1 VTRFY
6 RYVGVLVLCLA
17 AGHAAAADQP
27 LTDDEASRAVA
38 ATRELSPVIAA
49 NQDAW
54 AAWAKERT
62 EPLPHSDDPCV
73 IPAEAKGIP
82 GYSDMLDIIHNQG
95 FSDGEQYCRV
105 SLRLYTACMANQMA
119 AEDPDWREKIIN
131 REQHAAN
138 ARQQMEASLKELEAD
153 ESLTPDQKQQI
164 REKMAQMLVQ
174 MEGIKDNPM
183 LAAMEKVTPED
194 MQTAKPHC
202 DDLLQAN
209 QKPQPAP
216 EPQPAK

>member
-1 VTRFY
+1 MARFH
-6 RYVGVLVLCLA
+6 RYAGALILLLA

-27 LTDDEASRAVA
+27 LTDEQASRAVA
-38 ATRELSPVIAA
+38 ATRELSPVISEH
-49 NQDAW
+49 QEAW
-54 AAWAKERT
+54 AAWAKERA

-73 IPAEAKGIP
+73 IPADAKDAP
-82 GYSDMLDIIHNQG
+82 GYSDMLAIIQQNG

-119 AEDPDWREKIIN
+119 SEDPDWREKIVN

-138 ARQQMEASLKELEAD
+138 ARQQMQESLKELEAD
-153 ESLTPDQKQQI
+153 ESLTPEQKQQI
-164 REKMAQMLVQ
+164 RLKMGEMLAQ

-183 LAAMEKVTPED
+183 LAAMEKVSPED

-202 DDLLQAN
+202 EDLVQAN
-209 QKPQPAP
+209 QKPQTAP
-216 EPQPAK
+216 QTTK